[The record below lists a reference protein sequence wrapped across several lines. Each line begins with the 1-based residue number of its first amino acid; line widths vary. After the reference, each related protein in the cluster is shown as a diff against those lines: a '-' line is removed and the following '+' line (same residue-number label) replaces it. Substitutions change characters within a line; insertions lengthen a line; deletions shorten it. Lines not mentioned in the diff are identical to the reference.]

1 MKQLTVRQSEQK
13 GKMFMRKNTDSLRK
27 SASYVDFL
35 EIKTYN
41 IQDRIR
47 MQKSISFFKI
57 RKRGN

>member
-41 IQDRIR
+41 IQKGYVCNKAYK
-47 MQKSISFFKI
+47 M
-57 RKRGN
+57 